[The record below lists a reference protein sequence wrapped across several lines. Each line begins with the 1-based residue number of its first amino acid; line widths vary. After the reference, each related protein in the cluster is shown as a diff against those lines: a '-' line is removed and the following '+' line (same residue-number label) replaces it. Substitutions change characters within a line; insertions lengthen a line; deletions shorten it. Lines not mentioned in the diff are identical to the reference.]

1 MVQNKER
8 RIIVN
13 NEYFYYN
20 YLLKKGIDTLEEKDF
35 KKKLELFL
43 NEYISEKVH
52 DIREKNKELIKQKSA
67 LAQEL
72 QCYEAFWHYEELET
86 QYVILL
92 TTEIYKQALHD
103 FHFFVNDYLK

>member
-1 MVQNKER
+1 M
-8 RIIVN
+8 IHW
-13 NEYFYYN
+13 
-20 YLLKKGIDTLEEKDF
+20 KKRTS

-72 QCYEAFWHYEELET
+72 QCCEAFWHYEELET

>member
-1 MVQNKER
+1 M
-8 RIIVN
+8 
-13 NEYFYYN
+13 
-20 YLLKKGIDTLEEKDF
+20 EEKDF

-43 NEYISEKVH
+43 NEYI
-52 DIREKNKELIKQKSA
+52 
-67 LAQEL
+67 
-72 QCYEAFWHYEELET
+72 CEAFWHYEELET

>member
-1 MVQNKER
+1 M
-8 RIIVN
+8 
-13 NEYFYYN
+13 
-20 YLLKKGIDTLEEKDF
+20 EEKDF

-67 LAQEL
+67 LA
-72 QCYEAFWHYEELET
+72 LET